1 MFDGLNGTH
10 EQAHET
16 APTPTP
22 TRTRFTKIDQAR
34 NDENDLL
41 LKYVKSSLPLAIFPV
56 CLGLFAASACFHKP
70 CLYSADGT
78 GTSECF

>member
-1 MFDGLNGTH
+1 MFDVLDGSR

-16 APTPTP
+16 ARAHTHTC
-22 TRTRFTKIDQAR
+22 TRFTEIDQAR